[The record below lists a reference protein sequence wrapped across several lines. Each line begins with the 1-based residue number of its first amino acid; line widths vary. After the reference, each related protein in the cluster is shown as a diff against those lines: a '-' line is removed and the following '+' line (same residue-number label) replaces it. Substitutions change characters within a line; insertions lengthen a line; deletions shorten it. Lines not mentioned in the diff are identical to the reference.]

1 MKIFKTIMHKYYN
14 VVYFFYLKNKMK
26 TSDESRELTFV
37 LFRNIL
43 GISIISLLIFLF
55 VSLSC
60 FFDFNFKLS
69 NYRLQAYTVLIG
81 LSFVFLGIAKR
92 KIKPILNNI
101 EIIHFSKTQLK
112 KNNLYYKLFMII
124 FPLSGVLLYVVC
136 RLITINC

>member
-1 MKIFKTIMHKYYN
+1 MHKYYN

-43 GISIISLLIFLF
+43 AISIISLLIFLF

-101 EIIHFSKTQLK
+101 EIIHFSKTKLK